1 MEKTKLK
8 IRDEFT
14 YLDLLELRDYINQ
27 IIDEK
32 VQGGYG
38 LSDDEIICLYNQ
50 VKKEKLIELWLDAEE
65 ELRNGND
72 NKCIEMKDSFSEQ
85 LVKLNKEEQE
95 YVKDYLDSCGA

>member
-1 MEKTKLK
+1 MYNKNLEKTKLK

-38 LSDDEIICLYNQ
+38 LSDEDIICLYNQ
-50 VKKEKLIELWLDAEE
+50 VKK
-65 ELRNGND
+65 
-72 NKCIEMKDSFSEQ
+72 
-85 LVKLNKEEQE
+85 
-95 YVKDYLDSCGA
+95 

>member
-14 YLDLLELRDYINQ
+14 YFDLLELRDYINQ

-38 LSDDEIICLYNQ
+38 LSDEDIICLYNQ
-50 VKKEKLIELWLDAEE
+50 VKK
-65 ELRNGND
+65 
-72 NKCIEMKDSFSEQ
+72 
-85 LVKLNKEEQE
+85 
-95 YVKDYLDSCGA
+95 

>member
-38 LSDDEIICLYNQ
+38 LSDEDIICLYNQ
-50 VKKEKLIELWLDAEE
+50 VKK
-65 ELRNGND
+65 
-72 NKCIEMKDSFSEQ
+72 
-85 LVKLNKEEQE
+85 
-95 YVKDYLDSCGA
+95 

>member
-14 YLDLLELRDYINQ
+14 YFDLLELRDYINQ

-38 LSDDEIICLYNQ
+38 LSDEDIICLYNQ
-50 VKKEKLIELWLDAEE
+50 VIDSLKVKK
-65 ELRNGND
+65 
-72 NKCIEMKDSFSEQ
+72 
-85 LVKLNKEEQE
+85 
-95 YVKDYLDSCGA
+95 